1 MAKKFD
7 EFEVFRLAEAT
18 TVDGLNRLREL
29 LETGVVDPNVK
40 DPDRGM
46 TPLHY
51 AANRGNL
58 EAIEILID
66 NGADVNAQN
75 KRGRTPL
82 HTLVEQKYD
91 KVVLWLVQYCGAN
104 PHIADVRNIA
114 PMDLAL
120 NWFQKEIID
129 AFEARGKF
137 DEGAEEEGQEE
148 YAEEYDEEEY
158 AGDDTAQAG
167 ASGASTQEV
176 FKIYL
181 PNGSYKSIRV
191 GPFDTAESVCET
203 LADKLDL
210 PKSYGNK
217 YFTMWEKIKDRER
230 KMGPG
235 EELFGARKN
244 WPLIFG
250 ETGNE
255 TTKHCHFFVAVA
267 MSAPE
272 KVRQLTGTK

>member
-1 MAKKFD
+1 MSKPVD
-7 EFEVFRLAEAT
+7 EYEIFRLAEAT
-18 TVDGLNRLREL
+18 TMDGLNRLREV
-29 LETGVVDPNVK
+29 LETAVFDPNVK
-40 DPDRGM
+40 DTDRGM

-51 AANRGNL
+51 AANKGNL

-129 AFEARGKF
+129 AFEARGKV
-137 DEGAEEEGQEE
+137 DEGADDEEEE
-148 YAEEYDEEEY
+148 YAEEAEDDEDSSSASSSSA
-158 AGDDTAQAG
+158 AGF
-167 ASGASTQEV
+167 QEV

-181 PNGSYKSIRV
+181 PNGTYKSIRI
-191 GPFDTAESVCET
+191 GHKDTAELVCET

-210 PKSYGNK
+210 PRSYGSRF
-217 YFTMWEKIKDRER
+217 FTMFEKVRERER
-230 KMGPG
+230 KMGLG
-235 EELFGARKN
+235 EELFQAKKN

-250 ETGNE
+250 ESGNE
-255 TTKHCHFFVAVA
+255 TSKHCYFFVSVA
-267 MSAPE
+267 SSAPE
-272 KVRQLTGTK
+272 KVRQLTGSK